1 MKFNIKAGMR
11 NLKSSAA
18 KNKPTIF
25 TVVGIVGIGVTVYTA
40 VKATPKALE
49 VLATKEAE
57 KYNDISE
64 DHTPTQEE
72 CKLTVPEKVKAT
84 WRLYL
89 PSVISGAASI
99 TCFMSAN
106 SINSKRLATM
116 TTAYQLSET
125 AFKQY
130 KDEVVK
136 TIGEEKEKTIQS
148 NVRQQQLI
156 DNPVTTEKVVFT
168 QLGETLIYEP
178 LSGRYFKSDAN
189 SVKRAVD
196 QLNHNKMGA
205 MDATIELNDYYDAIR
220 LDSIDLGEMMGWYLN
235 DGLLDIDFDAKV
247 AEDGQTPCLVIV
259 YNAEP
264 EPLIKY

>member
-1 MKFNIKAGMR
+1 MKINIKTGIK
-11 NLKSSAA
+11 NLKTGAV

-25 TVVGIVGIGVTVYTA
+25 TIVGIVGMGVTVYTA
-40 VKATPKALE
+40 VKATPKAITI
-49 VLATKEAE
+49 LASKEAE
-57 KYNDISE
+57 KYNTIVE
-64 DHTPTQEE
+64 DHTPTPEE

-156 DNPVTTEKVVFT
+156 DNPVRSEKVVFT

-189 SVKRAVD
+189 SIKRAID
-196 QLNHNKMGA
+196 QLNHNGMSA
-205 MDATIELNDYYDAIR
+205 MDAIIELNDYYDAIG
-220 LDSIDLGEMMGWYLN
+220 LDSIDLGEMLGWYLN
-235 DGLLDIDFDAKV
+235 DGLVDIDFDAKV
-247 AEDGQTPCLVIV
+247 ADDGQTPCLVIA
-259 YNAEP
+259 YATEP